1 MTIHLGKI
9 VEYVTFRNSFISG
22 YPPSPVEDV
31 TDVLNNLDQKDYG
44 VAVHCQYLLFFV
56 KKMSTCMYLQYVHQ

>member
-22 YPPSPVEDV
+22 YPHPPVEDV
-31 TDVLNNLDQKDYG
+31 TGALNNLDQKDYG
-44 VAVHCQYLLFFV
+44 VAVHCQYSLFSS
-56 KKMSTCMYLQYVHQ
+56 K

>member
-22 YPPSPVEDV
+22 YPRTPIEDV
-31 TDVLNNLDQKDYG
+31 TGALNNLDQKDYG
-44 VAVHCQYLLFFV
+44 VAVHA
-56 KKMSTCMYLQYVHQ
+56 STRYFSSK

>member
-22 YPPSPVEDV
+22 YPRSSVEDV
-31 TDVLNNLDQKDYG
+31 TGALNNLDQKDYG
-44 VAVHCQYLLFFV
+44 
-56 KKMSTCMYLQYVHQ
+56 KSSTLPVLAIFRQKDVNLHLQSVRQ